1 MKEVITLASI
11 YHAKLNINEKIF
23 SVYKE
28 LVNLQ
33 DLLHNLFSKINNNV
47 KIKGSKFT
55 YNFADLNFD
64 NEKLVIYG
72 RLAKVYDSKE
82 LNIFDSERKTIRTNN
97 VKNSTDYVAFVF
109 DVKNEKIYFC
119 PIQTFGRKE
128 FLDVFA
134 LLIEECYEDIG
145 YVKIYLLTE
154 TKQFDVKFNK
164 IERLRTFTAIVIP
177 PNAGSDDAI
186 LKKNEIKKEMEE
198 ANAKELGIYLKSDV
212 RDPINKKSDL
222 ISKIKKFAAKG
233 YGYIKADGRDKDNN
247 EVIINTEEDRD
258 LQKKTPIDKSLRN
271 SSVEIYEQI
280 KKYDK

>member
-82 LNIFDSERKTIRTNN
+82 LNIFDSERKQL
-97 VKNSTDYVAFVF
+97 
-109 DVKNEKIYFC
+109 E
-119 PIQTFGRKE
+119 
-128 FLDVFA
+128 
-134 LLIEECYEDIG
+134 LI
-145 YVKIYLLTE
+145 
-154 TKQFDVKFNK
+154 
-164 IERLRTFTAIVIP
+164 
-177 PNAGSDDAI
+177 
-186 LKKNEIKKEMEE
+186 M
-198 ANAKELGIYLKSDV
+198 
-212 RDPINKKSDL
+212 
-222 ISKIKKFAAKG
+222 
-233 YGYIKADGRDKDNN
+233 
-247 EVIINTEEDRD
+247 
-258 LQKKTPIDKSLRN
+258 
-271 SSVEIYEQI
+271 
-280 KKYDK
+280 